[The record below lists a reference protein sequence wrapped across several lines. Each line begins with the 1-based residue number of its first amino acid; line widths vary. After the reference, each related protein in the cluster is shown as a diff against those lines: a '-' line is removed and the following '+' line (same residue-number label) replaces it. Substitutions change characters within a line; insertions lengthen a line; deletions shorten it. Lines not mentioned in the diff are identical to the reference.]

1 MSPTDDGVGLG
12 RPYAQCER
20 VFFYKSKAF
29 FNPQNKI
36 SSLHILSFMKKP
48 RGEKVG
54 FLHKIA
60 ITHREKEKL
69 VHETVKTLF
78 IIF

>member
-1 MSPTDDGVGLG
+1 
-12 RPYAQCER
+12 
-20 VFFYKSKAF
+20 
-29 FNPQNKI
+29 
-36 SSLHILSFMKKP
+36 MKKP

-54 FLHKIA
+54 FHHKIA